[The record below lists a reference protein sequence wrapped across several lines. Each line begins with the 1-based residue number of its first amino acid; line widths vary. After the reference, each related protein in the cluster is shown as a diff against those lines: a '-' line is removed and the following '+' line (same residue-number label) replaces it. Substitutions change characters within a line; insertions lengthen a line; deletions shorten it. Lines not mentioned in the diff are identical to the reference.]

1 MRASVIKGNTIERF
15 NLQALIPLV
24 ILTALMMGCVGA
36 SQYDRIPS
44 IEDFSPRS
52 TKAGGPAFTL
62 TVTGAHFTDNSVILW
77 NGVARPTIA
86 TSNVELRALIPAADI
101 AVAGTAQ
108 LSVRYP
114 KVDSLAVPSVNAP
127 AGPTSEPVG
136 PSFAQSAPKSFSITA
151 STASSLNIMTDSLPS
166 SRISQRYNVTLV
178 ASGGHLPYSWS
189 LATSPGPLPP
199 GLTLATATGAISG
212 TPSVA
217 NQYNFAIKVT
227 DTSGQ
232 SATRALSMSVSA
244 AINSSLNITTTSLS
258 AGQVSQPYNV
268 VLGAAGGT
276 PPYTWGLS
284 TSSGSLPPGL
294 TLGTTTGEISGA
306 PAAVSQ
312 YTFTVR
318 VTDSSSPQQTATR
331 TLSMTT
337 LGVSLDQYG
346 GREDINCTTAT
357 GYFHVE
363 KLGNQWWFCTPLG
376 HAFFMEGAYVV
387 DQALDAQYAAKV
399 TSKYGGVV
407 NWQVPTLNRILSWG
421 FNALANYANVGI
433 VPTATDPSYPLD
445 SNGLHSIPVKLP
457 YIVLARPGAYSMR
470 NPLIVL
476 SDSSQAKL
484 LPVGQEVKNT
494 AAGWSPF
501 YNGFVPGPGSPDFYD
516 PNMTVW
522 LDAFLAQA
530 GGEIAG
536 LKNSPYANYAIG
548 MGMDDGD
555 EMYGFGAGPDFTT
568 VPGGHVNAH
577 LGWLAA
583 TMAPTQTVS
592 NLYPTVYADT
602 TVYTKKAWRDY
613 LVGKY
618 GTIASLNAAWTSNY
632 TTFGSTGTVKTGESI
647 GTGNGSRLTFA
658 HTLSNLTPS
667 ALSVQIFVSGVPV
680 AGDLIN
686 GTIYGPAGT
695 TCLCSGTI
703 NYTTGALSI
712 TFTTAPSNGA
722 PITVNYIQ
730 NGWAIGTGLMDEDA
744 RVSHQAWLGIDY
756 LLNSDTN
763 PNVLAD
769 MDGFLFQL
777 ADTYLKMGK
786 TEIHKTFPNIILLG
800 PDSLG
805 SWGAPPRRQV
815 LQAAALEV
823 DVLTSPGHL
832 AEVQFQP
839 KMDFV
844 NQWFGDKPL
853 ATGSYLRANADSPWA
868 AFSTHVDLSTQ
879 TSRGQSYASSLSS
892 LRSLQYSA
900 TGSQPIIGVSWWQ
913 YTDNRAEKANWGLVT
928 LLDNAYDGQEDVSG
942 IVKCS
947 APLQSYSCGGEAANY
962 GDVITSV
969 RTANLFWLSH

>member
-1 MRASVIKGNTIERF
+1 M
-15 NLQALIPLV
+15 PLV
-24 ILTALMMGCVGA
+24 ILTTLMMGCVGA
-36 SQYDRIPS
+36 SQYDQIPS
-44 IEDFSPRS
+44 IEEFSPHS

-62 TVTGAHFTDNSVILW
+62 TVSGTHFTDNSVILW

-86 TSNVELRALIPAADI
+86 TSNVELRALIPASDI

-108 LSVRYP
+108 LSVRYR

-127 AGPTSEPVG
+127 AGPISGTPTQPVG
-136 PSFAQSAPKSFSITA
+136 PSFAQSVPKSFSIMA
-151 STASSLNIMTDSLPS
+151 SIVSPLDIMTASLPS
-166 SRISQRYNVTLV
+166 SRISQRYNVALA
-178 ASGGHLPYSWS
+178 ASGGNPPYTWN
-189 LATSPGPLPP
+189 LATSPGSLPP
-199 GLTLATATGAISG
+199 GLTLGTTTGAISG
-212 TPSVA
+212 TPSIA

-244 AINSSLNITTTSLS
+244 AIDSTLNITTTSLS
-258 AGQVSQPYNV
+258 TGRVSQPYNV
-268 VLGAAGGT
+268 VLSAAGGT
-276 PPYTWGLS
+276 PPYSWSLS
-284 TSSGSLPPGL
+284 TSSGSLPLGL
-294 TLGTTTGEISGA
+294 TLGTTTGAISGT
-306 PAAVSQ
+306 PSAASE
-312 YTFTVR
+312 YSFTVR

-331 TLSMTT
+331 TLSLTT

-387 DQALDAQYAAKV
+387 DQALDAQYAAKIK
-399 TSKYGGVV
+399 SKYGSVI

-421 FNALANYANVGI
+421 FNALANYANVGM

-555 EMYGFGAGPDFTT
+555 EMYGFGAGPDFAT
-568 VPGGHVNAH
+568 VPAGHVNAH
-577 LGWLAA
+577 LAWLAA

-613 LVGKY
+613 LVAKY

-632 TTFGSTGTVKTGESI
+632 TTFGSAGTAKIGESI

-703 NYTTGALSI
+703 DYTTGALSI
-712 TFTTAPSNGA
+712 TFATPPSNGA

-756 LLNSDTN
+756 LSNSDTN

-786 TEIHKTFPNIILLG
+786 TEIHKTFPNIVLLG

-892 LRSLQYSA
+892 LRSFQYSA

-969 RTANLFWLSH
+969 RTANLFWLTH